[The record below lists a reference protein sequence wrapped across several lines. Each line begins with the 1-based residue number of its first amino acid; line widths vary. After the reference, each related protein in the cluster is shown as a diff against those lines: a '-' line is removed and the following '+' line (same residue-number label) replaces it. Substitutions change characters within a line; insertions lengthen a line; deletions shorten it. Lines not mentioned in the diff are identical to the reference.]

1 MTVNTTV
8 EVLTGLAGTGVGA
21 VVHRFWQDAVEY
33 LADHKPEV
41 NRAVDQI
48 VDRGIDVLAEVP
60 ASPRDSSAPTPNSD
74 ESVKTASIPATGE
87 EV

>member
-21 VVHRFWQDAVEY
+21 VIHRFWQDAVEY

-60 ASPRDSSAPTPNSD
+60 ASPRDSSNVD
-74 ESVKTASIPATGE
+74 ESVKTASVPATGE